1 MAAGLETFDCLEP
14 GKLPDEIGRLG
25 PYRVL
30 APIGRG
36 GMGQVFRAE
45 DTRLER
51 VVALKVMHKRYSTM
65 PNGGKRFIYE
75 ARSMAAV
82 KHDNVAT
89 IYEVGEHEG
98 TPFLAMEMLKG
109 HTLEAITQPH
119 GRVAFSLIF
128 EYAVQIARGLAAAH
142 ARGIVHRDIKP
153 ANIWVEEPGG
163 RVKILDFG
171 LALASKPSDFLP
183 GRGTVVGTPGYL
195 SPEQAQSDPLDDR
208 CDLYSVGVVLY
219 ELCCGCLPFV
229 AATIPE
235 QLLKIISH
243 APRRPDEI
251 VEDLPKPYADLIMRL
266 LAKEPRDRIRSA
278 VALEELLVLTNQA
291 VHNKSRAAM
300 QIVTAVPAT
309 SSPSTAAATS
319 KSNPGKSNHSK
330 SSNNKPNHKQQNRV
344 LWIAA
349 SSISATLLFF
359 FGSWILT
366 SQKQIANK
374 PLVTKPVT
382 QEPVVQ
388 DASLKPLQLKDVL
401 AGSPSVTVGQQAKF
415 KMQLTNT
422 AVDGKTDPRLINSHA
437 KVVAQVSTFL
447 QRAGDDKFAGP
458 EFPKRLKVKEIPAF
472 KKSNVIEISF
482 GTAGLRPGDYEVF
495 FELQS
500 PRGGLISKA
509 STRFSVIENLS
520 PGDPLGFDVL
530 RTGRGRG
537 ADTFVTKGADADF
550 GGSPFTATHNHK
562 TGDTVFVQHAYL
574 RFDLKALAE
583 SNPTIDAKSE
593 IDSVVLLLSV
603 DNDGLQSNSTVN
615 AYGVPADFKQDW
627 SEKGD
632 QHLTWATSPSA
643 NQIESLPFLGK
654 VEFDNTNGAQEKQP
668 DQIRIVGSALSDYV
682 RQASEI
688 VTILLVR
695 KNDGEKETRFNS
707 REGNAERAPALAI
720 RYKPKVSK

>member
-1 MAAGLETFDCLEP
+1 MAAAVETFDCLEP

-119 GRVAFSLIF
+119 RRVAFSLIF

-278 VALEELLVLTNQA
+278 VALEELLVVTNQA

-309 SSPSTAAATS
+309 SSPSITAST
-319 KSNPGKSNHSK
+319 SK
-330 SSNNKPNHKQQNRV
+330 SSNDKSNNSKSNTKQPNKV

-349 SSISATLLFF
+349 STISATLLFF
-359 FGSWILT
+359 CGSWML
-366 SQKQIANK
+366 SRQKQIANK
-374 PLVTKPVT
+374 PVVTKPVT
-382 QEPVVQ
+382 QDPVVQ

-401 AGSPSVTVGQQAKF
+401 AGSPSVTVGQQARF

-422 AVDGKTDPRLINSHA
+422 AVDGKTDPRVVNSRA
-437 KVVAQVSTFL
+437 KVVAQVRTFL
-447 QRAGDDKFAGP
+447 QRAGDAKFAAP
-458 EFPKRLKVKEIPAF
+458 AFPKKLTIAQIPAIRS
-472 KKSNVIEISF
+472 SNVIEIPF
-482 GTAGLRPGDYEVF
+482 GTAGLLPGDYEVF

-500 PRGGLISKA
+500 PRGGLISNA

-520 PGDPLGFDVL
+520 TADLLGFDVL

-537 ADTFVTKGADADF
+537 SDTFVTKGADDDF
-550 GGSPFTATHNHK
+550 GGRSFTATHNHK
-562 TGDTVFVQHAYL
+562 TGDTEFVQHAYL

-627 SEKGD
+627 AEKGD

-643 NQIESLPFLGK
+643 NQIESLPFLGQ
-654 VEFDNTNGAQEKQP
+654 VAFDNSNGAQEKQP

-682 RQASEI
+682 RQANEV

-695 KNDGEKETRFNS
+695 KSGGEKETRFNS

-720 RYKPKVSK
+720 RYKPKLSK